1 MKITVLN
8 GNPNPSNFDRYL
20 EDLGSSLEDKGHV
33 VTQLDLREL
42 GLKYCTGCFDCW
54 TKTPGIC
61 DTDEASRLM
70 GKVVINSD
78 FTLWAAPLKMDFP
91 AALMK
96 MALDKH
102 LPLIHPYMVVDQNEA
117 HHLKR
122 YEKYPRVGMLVEKE
136 TDTSK
141 EDLEIITNFFARTT
155 LNFKSKLEFMKTESW
170 ILRFYGRLLSQN
182 VFLSFLALCS
192 GFS

>member
-61 DTDEASRLM
+61 DIDEASRLM

-136 TDTSK
+136 TGTSK
-141 EDLEIITNFFARTT
+141 EDLEIIINFFARTA

-170 ILRFYGRLLSQN
+170 ILRFYGRLLS
-182 VFLSFLALCS
+182 
-192 GFS
+192 

>member
-33 VTQLDLREL
+33 VIQLDLREL

-141 EDLEIITNFFARTT
+141 EDLEIITNFFARTA

-170 ILRFYGRLLSQN
+170 ILRFYGRLLS
-182 VFLSFLALCS
+182 
-192 GFS
+192 

>member
-33 VTQLDLREL
+33 VIQLDLREL

>member
-61 DTDEASRLM
+61 DIDEASRLM